1 MELAS
6 QLRRYR
12 EREEI
17 SQYTL
22 AKKIGVSNST
32 ILRLENGEMDNPS
45 LRILI
50 SLSNEMNITLDELV
64 FGSKEKTKD

>member
-1 MELAS
+1 M
-6 QLRRYR
+6 
-12 EREEI
+12 
-17 SQYTL
+17 
-22 AKKIGVSNST
+22 GVSNST